1 MTTGDL
7 VDRLAK
13 NWELEPEETRKVLDA
28 AVQNMCDQ
36 LAQGNDFSIPG
47 LGTFR
52 TTTVEKERIYDSE
65 KNLYK
70 MMPPRRV
77 ITFESKSA
85 SDSGQEDSE
94 AGHE

>member
-13 NWELEPEETRKVLDA
+13 NWELEPAETRKVLDA

-36 LAQGNDFSIPG
+36 LAQDNAFSIPG

-52 TTTVEKERIYDSE
+52 TRVLAKERIYDE
-65 KNLYK
+65 ERKQYK
-70 MMPPRRV
+70 LMPPRRV
-77 ITFESKSA
+77 VAFEATPGESPGR
-85 SDSGQEDSE
+85 DRSE
-94 AGHE
+94 AGYE